1 MYFLKLYTSEVETND
16 EYITKKWLCIFIRN
30 KKQDKGRCR
39 MSKKINLQVNSE
51 IGRLKKVLLH
61 RPGYE
66 IENLT
71 PDLMGRLL
79 FDDIPYLKVAR
90 EEHDAFAK
98 IFKDN
103 GVEVYYLEDLIAE
116 TLENEA
122 IKLQFIDEFLSETKL
137 QSAKK
142 KEKVK
147 SYFLSFDNNRDM
159 VDKMMAGLRK
169 EELTFEATNTLA
181 DMVETEDPFIIDPMP
196 NLYFTR
202 DPFATIGS
210 GISLNH
216 MATVT
221 RNRETIFAKY
231 IFEHHPMF
239 EGNEVKKWYDRD
251 YKHSIEGGDELIL
264 SDKVVAIGVSERT
277 QAAAIDTIAKRLFS
291 DGQTFDTILAFDIPK
306 TRAFMHLDTVFTMVD
321 YDKFTIHPA
330 IEGPLTVFAIKR
342 VGNNGEYTIEKET
355 LELEVV
361 LAKHLGLDHVD
372 LIRCGGGPGIDAGR
386 EQWNDGSN
394 TLAIAPG
401 EVIVYSRNHVTNKLL
416 EENGIKLH
424 IMPSSEL
431 SRGRGGPRCMS
442 MPLEREPLTK

>member
-1 MYFLKLYTSEVETND
+1 
-16 EYITKKWLCIFIRN
+16 
-30 KKQDKGRCR
+30 
-39 MSKKINLQVNSE
+39 MSNKINLQVNSE

-71 PDLMGRLL
+71 PDLMERLL

-98 IFKDN
+98 IFRDN
-103 GVEVYYLEDLIAE
+103 GVEVFYLEDLVAE
-116 TLENEA
+116 TLENEV
-122 IKLQFIDEFLSETKL
+122 IKLQFLDEFLNETSIESE
-137 QSAKK
+137 AKK
-142 KEKVK
+142 MRMKD
-147 SYFLSFDNNRDM
+147 YFLGFDSLREM
-159 VDKMMAGLRK
+159 VDKMMAGVRK
-169 EELTFEATNTLA
+169 EEVSFDETNTLA
-181 DMVETEDPFIIDPMP
+181 DMCESDYPFIIDPMP

-202 DPFATIGS
+202 DPFATIGT

-231 IFEHHPMF
+231 IFEKHPMF
-239 EGNEVKKWYDRD
+239 KDNEVKKWYDRD
-251 YKHSIEGGDELIL
+251 FENSIEGGDQLIL
-264 SDKVVAIGVSERT
+264 SDKVIAIGVSQRT
-277 QAAAIDTIAKRLFS
+277 QAGAIDTIAKRLFS
-291 DGQTFDTILAFDIPK
+291 DGQSFDTILAFDIPK

-321 YDKFTIHPA
+321 FDKFTIHPA
-330 IEGPLTVFAIKR
+330 IEGPLNVYAITKS
-342 VGNNGEYTIEKET
+342 GNKGDYTIEKET
-355 LELEVV
+355 MVLEEV
-361 LAKHLGLDHVD
+361 LAKHLNIDKVE

-416 EENGIKLH
+416 EEKGVKLH

-442 MPLEREPLTK
+442 MPLEREPIIK

>member
-1 MYFLKLYTSEVETND
+1 
-16 EYITKKWLCIFIRN
+16 
-30 KKQDKGRCR
+30 
-39 MSKKINLQVNSE
+39 MSSRINLQVNSE

-61 RPGYE
+61 RPGHE

-71 PDLMGRLL
+71 PDLMERLL

-103 GVEVYYLEDLIAE
+103 GVEVFYLEELIAE
-116 TLENEA
+116 TIEVETVKIL
-122 IKLQFIDEFLSETKL
+122 FIDEFLNEANIESK
-137 QSAKK
+137 S
-142 KEKVK
+142 KEEAVRE
-147 SYFLSFDNNRDM
+147 YFLGFKSNKEL
-159 VDKMMAGLRK
+159 VDKMMAGIRK
-169 EELTFEATNTLA
+169 EEISFKATGTLA
-181 DMVETEDPFIIDPMP
+181 DAIEGDYPFIVDPMP

-202 DPFATIGS
+202 DPFSTIGT

-231 IFEHHPMF
+231 IFEYHPMF
-239 EGNEVKKWYDRD
+239 EGEKTKKWYDRD
-251 YKHSIEGGDELIL
+251 FEHSIEGGDQLIL
-264 SDKVVAIGVSERT
+264 NEKVIAIGVSQRT
-277 QAAAIDTIAKRLFS
+277 SPAAIDTIAKRLFS
-291 DGQTFDTILAFDIPK
+291 NGQTFDTILAFDIPK

-321 YDKFTIHPA
+321 YDKFTIHPE
-330 IEGPLTVFAIKR
+330 IEGPLTVYAINRK
-342 VGNNGEYTIEKET
+342 GDDGEYTIEKET
-355 LELEVV
+355 LVLEEV
-361 LAKHLGLDHVD
+361 LAKHLEIEKVQ
-372 LIRCGGGPGIDAGR
+372 LIRCGGKPGVDAGR

-401 EVIVYSRNHVTNKLL
+401 EVIVYSRNHVTNAVL
-416 EENGIKLH
+416 EQEGIKLH